1 MDEGVILLPRF
12 ARHCD
17 LNTAEYMMC
26 LQLQILLAAAAWWM
40 QTATKRSEGTS
51 QEGDNSYFF
60 LCLLL
65 GSNITGF
72 HMSKT

>member
-26 LQLQILLAAAAWWM
+26 LQLQILLAAAA
-40 QTATKRSEGTS
+40 
-51 QEGDNSYFF
+51 
-60 LCLLL
+60 
-65 GSNITGF
+65 
-72 HMSKT
+72 